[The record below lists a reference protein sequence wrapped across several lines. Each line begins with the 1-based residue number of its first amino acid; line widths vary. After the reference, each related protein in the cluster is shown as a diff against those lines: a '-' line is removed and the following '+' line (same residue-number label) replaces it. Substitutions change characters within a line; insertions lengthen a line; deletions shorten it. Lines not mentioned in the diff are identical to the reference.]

1 MIQATAF
8 DHEAGSEDMR
18 HLIHEHYVR
27 EDDCYLLVSKYISE
41 LDELKIV
48 KAFAPQRPHLDES
61 KRIEA
66 NRVAV
71 SGVRQSASGRLR
83 GHEDES

>member
-8 DHEAGSEDMR
+8 DHEASSEDMR

-27 EDDCYLLVSKYISE
+27 EDDCYLFVSKYISE

-66 NRVAV
+66 NRGAV